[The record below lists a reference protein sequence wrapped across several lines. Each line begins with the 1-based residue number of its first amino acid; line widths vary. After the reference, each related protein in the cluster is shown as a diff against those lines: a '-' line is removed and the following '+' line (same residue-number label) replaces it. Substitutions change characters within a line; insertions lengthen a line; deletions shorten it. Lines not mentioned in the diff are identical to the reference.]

1 MFIRHEGPWLFSSSL
16 LTIYF
21 EQRRLLKL
29 YGEFIASNAV
39 SNLRQ
44 ESALKTGSISKP
56 ADEKPWSAIVPN
68 RWSLPTLWRSIVP
81 LILGL
86 LLFVANNLAPLAAL
100 SHPRPGYVPLFM
112 PRKQD
117 CAQYLTWI
125 EGYKNAS
132 TIPDYHAP
140 WENEAALRVPLMWI
154 PAKVSSLTQIPTIY
168 AYLGLQAGCYVLGFY
183 GLAFLLRVF
192 AVGSGQ
198 TVLAVAFMICAVPLR
213 SLALLPALVFKPRA
227 WALMHC
233 GYEDFLG
240 GAASEGLF
248 QGVSCAATIT
258 FGTAG
263 ALFSLALL
271 GRYFRSGKRHDLWVA
286 SLVVALSGFL
296 HPFEFIPVT
305 AAAAVALLW
314 TKRNLQSV
322 LTDLLILGFPA
333 FVVVLFYFLP
343 TLTHPWLRVATDLN
357 RFHSIHI
364 SHRDFLVLGLPVFL
378 GVGFAF
384 WRPKVGSPA
393 DDFLACYVVV
403 ATFALH
409 MPFLPWPQHF
419 KDGLD
424 YAAAIFVVRKL
435 DQVPSLVRLWAS
447 RTQWRIGLV
456 ALLVAG
462 GLAAHLYF
470 RYLTYQMG
478 MTATEAFGQNA
489 AVAQQY
495 TAVAPTDEV
504 RAIAWLRGHAASRQL
519 ILAPSENAP
528 WMATVPMHSFASHW
542 LFSLTD
548 DQQAPLAQSFFQG
561 TLSDAESDSLLQSY
575 GVRYVLVPLG
585 NPALRYVRKAQL
597 RWAGQ
602 NLRLY
607 EFPQNEM
614 RSFPKLQK
622 VSPGHYIWNPS

>member
-1 MFIRHEGPWLFSSSL
+1 MRYP
-16 LTIYF
+16 
-21 EQRRLLKL
+21 K
-29 YGEFIASNAV
+29 
-39 SNLRQ
+39 LRQ
-44 ESALKTGSISKP
+44 ESALKTGPIVTH
-56 ADEKPWSAIVPN
+56 AAEKRWSAVVPN
-68 RWSLPTLWRSIVP
+68 LPSLPELWRRVLP

-86 LLFVANNLAPLAAL
+86 LLFIANNLAPLAAL
-100 SHPRPGYVPLFM
+100 SHPRPEYVPLLM
-112 PRKQD
+112 PRNQD
-117 CAQYLTWI
+117 SAQYLTWI
-125 EGYKNAS
+125 EGYKNAW

-140 WENEAALRVPLMWI
+140 WETEPALRVPLMWI
-154 PAKVSSLTQIPTIY
+154 PAKVSSLTETPTIY
-168 AYLGLQAGCYVLGFY
+168 AYLGLQAACYMLAFY

-198 TVLAVAFMICAVPLR
+198 KVLAVALMICAVPLR
-213 SLALLPALVFKPRA
+213 SFALLPALVFKPKA
-227 WALMHC
+227 WALLHC
-233 GYEDFLG
+233 GFEDFLG
-240 GAASEGLF
+240 GSASEGLL
-248 QGVSCAATIT
+248 QGASGSASIT

-271 GRYFRSGKRHDLWVA
+271 GRYFRSGKEIDLWAA
-286 SLVVALSGFL
+286 SLAVALSGFF

-305 AAAAVALLW
+305 AAAAVALLL
-314 TKRNLQSV
+314 TERNLRSA

-343 TLTHPWLRVATDLN
+343 TLTYPWIGVATDLN

-364 SHRDFLVLGLPVFL
+364 SHHDFLVLGLPVLL
-378 GVGFAF
+378 GVGLAF
-384 WRPKVGSPA
+384 WSPKGGSRA
-393 DDFLACYVVV
+393 DHFLACYVVV
-403 ATFALH
+403 STFALR

-447 RTQWRIGLV
+447 RTQWRIGMV
-456 ALLVAG
+456 TLLVAG
-462 GLAAHLYF
+462 GLVPHLYF
-470 RYLTYQMG
+470 RYLTYQLG
-478 MTATEAFGQNA
+478 TTATEAFGQNP
-489 AVAQQY
+489 
-495 TAVAPTDEV
+495 AVAPQYTTVAPADEV
-504 RAIAWLRGHAASRQL
+504 RAVAWLRGHAASRQL
-519 ILAPSENAP
+519 ILAPLENAP

-542 LFSLTD
+542 IFSLTD
-548 DQQAPLAQSFFQG
+548 DQQATLSKAFFQG

-585 NPALRYVRKAQL
+585 NPALRYVGKAEL
-597 RWAGQ
+597 RWTGQ
-602 NLRLY
+602 NLLLY

>member
-1 MFIRHEGPWLFSSSL
+1 

-44 ESALKTGSISKP
+44 ESALKTGYISRP

-68 RWSLPTLWRSIVP
+68 LWSLPTLWRSIVP

-112 PRKQD
+112 PRNQD
-117 CAQYLTWI
+117 SAQYLTWI
-125 EGYKNAS
+125 EAYKSAW

-140 WENEAALRVPLMWI
+140 WETEAALRVPLMWL

-198 TVLAVAFMICAVPLR
+198 TVLAVALMICAVPLR

-227 WALMHC
+227 WAFMHC
-233 GYEDFLG
+233 GYGDFLG
-240 GAASEGLF
+240 GDASEGLF
-248 QGVSCAATIT
+248 QGASCAATIT

-271 GRYFRSGKRHDLWVA
+271 GRYFRSGKRNDLWAA

-314 TKRNLQSV
+314 TKRNLQFV

-364 SHRDFLVLGLPVFL
+364 SHHDFLILGPPVLL

-384 WRPKVGSPA
+384 WRPKVGSPV
-393 DDFLACYVVV
+393 DHFLACYVVV
-403 ATFALH
+403 STFALH
-409 MPFLPWPQHF
+409 MLFLPWPQHF

-435 DQVPSLVRLWAS
+435 DQVPSLMRFWAS
-447 RTQWRIGLV
+447 RTKWRVGLV

-462 GLAAHLYF
+462 GLAPHLYF
-470 RYLTYQMG
+470 RYLTYKLG
-478 MTATEAFGQNA
+478 KT
-489 AVAQQY
+489 VAPQY
-495 TAVAPTDEV
+495 AAVAPTDEV
-504 RAIAWLRGHAASRQL
+504 RAIAWLRAHAASRQL
-519 ILAPSENAP
+519 ILAPLENAP
-528 WMATVPMHSFASHW
+528 WMATVPMHSFVSHW
-542 LFSLTD
+542 IFSLTD

-575 GVRYVLVPLG
+575 GVRYVLVPPG
-585 NPALRYVRKAQL
+585 NPALRYLSKAEL
-597 RWAGQ
+597 RWTGQ
-602 NLRLY
+602 NLLLY

-614 RSFPKLQK
+614 RPFPKLQK

>member
-1 MFIRHEGPWLFSSSL
+1 LFIRHEGSWLFSSSL

-44 ESALKTGSISKP
+44 ESALKTGSISRP

-68 RWSLPTLWRSIVP
+68 LWSLPTMWRSIVP

-112 PRKQD
+112 PRNQD
-117 CAQYLTWI
+117 SAQYLTWI
-125 EGYKNAS
+125 EGYKNAW

-140 WENEAALRVPLMWI
+140 WETEAALRVPLMWI
-154 PAKVSSLTQIPTIY
+154 PAKVSSLTQTPTIY
-168 AYLGLQAGCYVLGFY
+168 AYLGLQAACYVLAFY

-192 AVGSGQ
+192 AVGSGEA
-198 TVLAVAFMICAVPLR
+198 VLAVALMICAVPLR
-213 SLALLPALVFKPRA
+213 SFALLPALLLKPKA
-227 WALMHC
+227 WALLHC
-233 GYEDFLG
+233 GYEEFLG
-240 GAASEGLF
+240 GFASEGFF
-248 QGVSCAATIT
+248 QGVAGGASIN
-258 FGTAG
+258 FGTTG
-263 ALFSLALL
+263 ALFSLALF
-271 GRYFRSGKRHDLWVA
+271 GRYFCSGKRNDLWAA
-286 SLVVALSGFL
+286 SLVAALSGFL
-296 HPFEFIPVT
+296 HPFEFIPITT
-305 AAAAVALLW
+305 AATFALLW
-314 TKRNLQSV
+314 LKRDQSV
-322 LTDLLILGFPA
+322 LTDLIILGVPA
-333 FVVVLFYFLP
+333 SAVVLFYFLP

-357 RFHSIHI
+357 RFHRILF
-364 SHRDFLVLGLPVFL
+364 SHRQFLSLGLPVLL

-384 WRPKVGSPA
+384 WRPRVGSPA
-393 DDFLACYVVV
+393 DRFLACYVVTS
-403 ATFALH
+403 AFALH

-435 DQVPSLVRLWAS
+435 DQMPRLTRLWAS
-447 RTQWRIGLV
+447 RTKWRIGLV
-456 ALLVAG
+456 LLLVAG
-462 GLAAHLYF
+462 GLAPHLYF
-470 RYLTYQMG
+470 RYLSYRLGT
-478 MTATEAFGQNA
+478 TATEAGQN
-489 AVAQQY
+489 

-504 RAIAWLRGHAASRQL
+504 RAIAWLRSHAASREL
-519 ILAPSENAP
+519 ILAPLENAP

-542 LFSLTD
+542 IFSLTD

-585 NPALRYVRKAQL
+585 NPALRYVGKAQL
-597 RWAGQ
+597 RWTGQ
-602 NLRLY
+602 NLQLY

-622 VSPGHYIWNPS
+622 VSPGHYIWNPK